1 MLKLIYEKPSFFKVE
16 IIRLLVEN
24 GGKKTKNSL
33 IDDLGLSN
41 ATINKYLKEIEEELP
56 KATLIF
62 SDNIVVFDIKR
73 CSLRDV
79 QQYYFSQ
86 SVVKDILNYCFFY
99 PKISFERLAS
109 ELYISHSKLFNILK
123 FMDKQL
129 GIIGISIQRRPYIKL
144 TGSFESILVLYNLFL
159 QTEALPFDKSFSKLN
174 LDSVK
179 KRVIN
184 LLESYNL
191 QLEYFIVEELCLWIL
206 TVNDRFYLSKVCDM
220 EKELDYDKF
229 INVKSPILSRIKSEF
244 SLINPKT
251 FDTNG
256 CLLIVIFIIFNM
268 TSFHFKNTEEE
279 KEFFSKEIIE
289 DYQYESFILSVLMKQ
304 PYDVSSKFLEVLSVK
319 MEGVIHFSSLI
330 YPYYYLS
337 RPMLTPKLSHSEYL
351 NNIKIAIKEDFEEIF
366 ESIYKNNE
374 WIYELLANVIIS
386 FQKRYIGASVI
397 NIGVYSI
404 RGSIFEVQY
413 SEEVKKA
420 INIVPYYSLNGKTA
434 DLLLVD
440 DIELLNNTDNYK
452 RYMIMGDAKYD
463 KDQNDWLLL

>member
-1 MLKLIYEKPSFFKVE
+1 
-16 IIRLLVEN
+16 
-24 GGKKTKNSL
+24 
-33 IDDLGLSN
+33 
-41 ATINKYLKEIEEELP
+41 
-56 KATLIF
+56 
-62 SDNIVVFDIKR
+62 
-73 CSLRDV
+73 
-79 QQYYFSQ
+79 
-86 SVVKDILNYCFFY
+86 
-99 PKISFERLAS
+99 
-109 ELYISHSKLFNILK
+109 
-123 FMDKQL
+123 
-129 GIIGISIQRRPYIKL
+129 
-144 TGSFESILVLYNLFL
+144 
-159 QTEALPFDKSFSKLN
+159 
-174 LDSVK
+174 
-179 KRVIN
+179 
-184 LLESYNL
+184 
-191 QLEYFIVEELCLWIL
+191 
-206 TVNDRFYLSKVCDM
+206 
-220 EKELDYDKF
+220 
-229 INVKSPILSRIKSEF
+229 
-244 SLINPKT
+244 
-251 FDTNG
+251 
-256 CLLIVIFIIFNM
+256 
-268 TSFHFKNTEEE
+268 
-279 KEFFSKEIIE
+279 
-289 DYQYESFILSVLMKQ
+289 MKQ

-404 RGSIFEVQY
+404 RGSIFEEQY

-452 RYMIMGDAKYD
+452 RYMIMGDAKYG